1 MTAVSTQTKAPWFSA
16 ARVKTLPA
24 AIAPVLVGTMIAYP
38 NVIGWVFAATI
49 LATLMIQI
57 GTNFANDYFD
67 HMNGVDNDDRL
78 GPARATAQGWITPDV
93 MKRGFIIAFGLSFLI
108 GLSLVYRGGPP
119 ILLIGL
125 LSILFG
131 ILYTGGPKP
140 LGYLGFGDILVF
152 IFFGPVAVAGT
163 VYVHTLSFSWIAVLF
178 GCGVGAVTNAILI
191 VNNKRDIDNDRVS
204 GKMTMVARFGLKFA
218 NIEYIAMWVI
228 AILAPI
234 IAAIISNQYILMIG
248 AIGTVV
254 SLPLVYKFTKTEG
267 AHLNPMLG
275 QTAGGLM
282 FYSAFCCLSIF
293 LVSFLAAQ

>member
-1 MTAVSTQTKAPWFSA
+1 MTAVSTKAKAPWFSA

-38 NVIGWVFAATI
+38 SIIGWVFAATI

-67 HMNGVDNDDRL
+67 HKNGVDNEDRL
-78 GPARATAQGWITPDV
+78 GPARATAEGWITPAM
-93 MKRGFIIAFGLSFLI
+93 MKRGFILAFGLSFLF
-108 GLSLVYRGGPP
+108 GLSLVYRGGLP

-163 VYVHTLSFSWIAVLF
+163 VYVHTLSFSWTAVLF

-204 GKMTMVARFGLKFA
+204 GKMTMVARFGLRFA
-218 NIEYIAMWVI
+218 NVEYVAMWII
-228 AILAPI
+228 ALLAPV
-234 IAAIISNQYILMIG
+234 AAALISGHNILMVGAAGTLIG
-248 AIGTVV
+248 
-254 SLPLVYKFTKTEG
+254 LPLIATFIKTEG
-267 AHLNPMLG
+267 AALNPMLG
-275 QTAGGLM
+275 KTAGGLM
-282 FYSAFCCLSIF
+282 FYSALCCLSIF
-293 LVSFLAAQ
+293 LVSFLATP

>member
-1 MTAVSTQTKAPWFSA
+1 MTAVSTKAKAPWFSA

-38 NVIGWVFAATI
+38 SIIGWVFAATI

-67 HMNGVDNDDRL
+67 HKNGVDNEDRL
-78 GPARATAQGWITPDV
+78 GPARATAEGWITPAM
-93 MKRGFIIAFGLSFLI
+93 MKRGFILAFGLSFLF
-108 GLSLVYRGGPP
+108 GLSLVYRGGLP

-163 VYVHTLSFSWIAVLF
+163 VYVHTLSFSWTAVLF

-204 GKMTMVARFGLKFA
+204 GKMTMVARFGLRFA
-218 NIEYIAMWVI
+218 NVEYVAMWII
-228 AILAPI
+228 ALLAPV
-234 IAAIISNQYILMIG
+234 AAALISGHNILMVGAAGTLIG
-248 AIGTVV
+248 I
-254 SLPLVYKFTKTEG
+254 PLIATFIKTEG
-267 AHLNPMLG
+267 AALNPMLG
-275 QTAGGLM
+275 KTAGGLM
-282 FYSAFCCLSIF
+282 FYSALCCLSIF
-293 LVSFLAAQ
+293 LVSFLATP

>member
-1 MTAVSTQTKAPWFSA
+1 MTSISTQTKAPWFSA

-24 AIAPVLVGTMIAYP
+24 AVAPVFVGTMIAYP
-38 NVIGWVFAATI
+38 KIVGWVFAATI

-67 HMNGVDNDDRL
+67 YKNGVDNDDRL
-78 GPARATAQGWITPDV
+78 GPARATAQGWITPEM
-93 MKRGFIIAFGLSFLI
+93 MKRGFILAFGISFLI
-108 GLSLVYRGGPP
+108 GLSLVYRGGLP

-163 VYVHTLSFSWIAVLF
+163 VYVHTLAFSPIAVLF

-204 GKMTMVARFGLKFA
+204 GKMTMVARFGLGFA
-218 NIEYIAMWVI
+218 NFEYIAMWVV
-228 AILAPI
+228 ALLAPI
-234 IAAIISNQYILMIG
+234 VAAIISGQNILMIG
-248 AIGTVV
+248 AVGTIIG
-254 SLPLVYKFTKTEG
+254 LPLIFKFTKTEG
-267 AHLNPMLG
+267 AKLNPMLG
-275 QTAGGLM
+275 QTAGGLLV
-282 FYSAFCCLSIF
+282 YSAVCCLSIF
-293 LVSFLAAQ
+293 LVSYMAGA